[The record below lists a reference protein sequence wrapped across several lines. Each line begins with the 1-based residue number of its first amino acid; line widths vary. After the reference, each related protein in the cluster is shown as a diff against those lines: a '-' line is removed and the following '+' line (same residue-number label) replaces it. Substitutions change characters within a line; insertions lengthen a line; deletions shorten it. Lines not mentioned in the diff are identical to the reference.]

1 MDQYYTN
8 TDIIATVIPHII
20 EAYESMSKPY
30 IVDFSA
36 GDGRL
41 GDALLNAGVSAQ
53 HLIEYDIDPKDN
65 HNQNR
70 IVKQDWLSLAAL
82 PSTVTNFILV
92 FNPPF
97 GKASHTA
104 CQFIQHA
111 LTMPNTRVVAA
122 FLILPLYPIVFHN
135 ASHHQIDLIPSGAY
149 TYKDSP
155 VSAPSCLH
163 KVRLD
168 LSKEAITNAQSNSL
182 SFSLYTSLR
191 SKPYYKPVSELSPFT
206 AHDTR
211 GTLFSEMA
219 HMLPIGLVRK
229 TGHYAGLTAILIEQT
244 ACSLFTYDEAKD
256 TLLIDVKPFDVDMP
270 VNKRP
275 WMQNEGRWRLTSFS
289 DDENVG
295 GEKTG
300 CASLKITKNP
310 TQATPPSNEQEPQL
324 RQMLTDFVTYVGR
337 NKDAVR
343 GGGKGPKS
351 IGIGTFYWISCF
363 AN

>member
-1 MDQYYTN
+1 MDQYYTSN
-8 TDIIATVIPHII
+8 DIIATVVPHIVD
-20 EAYESMSKPY
+20 AYETLSKPH

-41 GDALLNAGVSAQ
+41 GDALLSAGISSQ
-53 HLIEYDIDPKDN
+53 HLIEYDIDPKDK
-65 HNQNR
+65 HDR
-70 IVKQDWLSLAAL
+70 IVKQDWLSLATL
-82 PSTVTNFILV
+82 PPPVGDFILV

-97 GKASHTA
+97 GKACHTA
-104 CQFIQHA
+104 CQFIHHA

-122 FLILPLYPIVFHN
+122 VLILPLYPLVFHN
-135 ASHHQIDLIPSGAY
+135 ASLHQIDLIPSGAY
-149 TYKDSP
+149 TYKDNP

-168 LSKEAITNAQSNSL
+168 LSKAAHSNSL
-182 SFSLYTSLR
+182 SFSLYTSLK
-191 SKPYYKPVSELSPFT
+191 SKPYYKPVSELSSFT

-211 GTLFSEMA
+211 GTQFSEMA
-219 HMLPIGLVRK
+219 HMLPIGLIRK

-244 ACSLFTYDEAKD
+244 ACSLFTYDETKD

-289 DDENVG
+289 DDENFG

-300 CASLKITKNP
+300 CASLKITRNP
-310 TQATPPSNEQEPQL
+310 QSLMSTSDEHKPQL

-351 IGIGTFYWISCF
+351 IGVGTFYWISCF